1 MIQGSRRLYECVYI
15 SKPGTSKMWI
25 GHYLL
30 GIGYYV
36 VMSVAVWVEGTGL
49 HPPPPLLRV
58 VVLSVKLT
66 VMDHCSCD

>member
-1 MIQGSRRLYECVYI
+1 
-15 SKPGTSKMWI
+15 MWI

-49 HPPPPLLRV
+49 HPTPGGHLIGKADRDGSP
-58 VVLSVKLT
+58 
-66 VMDHCSCD
+66 